1 MMPKK
6 SDATRRS
13 SRAKRRRRIVD
24 FLRRKLPAQVGRYLE
39 GVEFPARKEDLVGRL
54 ERNGVPG
61 PVLSQIRKRLPEREY
76 RGPQDVLDALRKGR

>member
-1 MMPKK
+1 M
-6 SDATRRS
+6 
-13 SRAKRRRRIVD
+13 D

-39 GVEFPARKEDLVGRL
+39 GVRFPIRKEELVSRL

-76 RGPQDVLDALRKGR
+76 RGPQDVLDALRRGR